1 MPKPIFLTSRE
12 DKKVQ
17 KLLEALAKK
26 KAAGGATQQVLK
38 RASG

>member
-1 MPKPIFLTSRE
+1 MPKRIFLTSHE

-26 KAAGGATQQVLK
+26 MAAGSATHQVLK
-38 RASG
+38 RTSG